1 MGEFVYVFTSIV
13 YYFLCALQFCML
25 IRAVLSWFPLDDDN
39 KFLIF
44 IESITEPVIFPIRA
58 LLDKLGLFTNFPLD
72 MSFLFAYILLS
83 ILSGLLGG
91 GVK

>member
-1 MGEFVYVFTSIV
+1 
-13 YYFLCALQFCML
+13 ML

-58 LLDKLGLFTNFPLD
+58 LLDGLGLFTNFPLD

-83 ILSGLLGG
+83 VVSGFLGG
-91 GVK
+91 GIR